1 MNDFEFV
8 CLSSGRRA
16 ERVLFHPPG
25 GARGR
30 AGRGGV
36 HPAAVAPRQ
45 LLLLARRQVPEPGGG
60 GGGGGIGLFGGS
72 HGRVAVVVVEV
83 ILGLRRQLLRHGHRR
98 IYQDEEISDD

>member
-1 MNDFEFV
+1 MVSNPV
-8 CLSSGRRA
+8 GRLSSPGRRA
-16 ERVLFHPPG
+16 ERVLLHPLG
-25 GARGR
+25 GSRGR

-60 GGGGGIGLFGGS
+60 GDAGHVGGR

-83 ILGLRRQLLRHGHRR
+83 VLGLRRELLLRHGQRLCQEAS
-98 IYQDEEISDD
+98 ILSG